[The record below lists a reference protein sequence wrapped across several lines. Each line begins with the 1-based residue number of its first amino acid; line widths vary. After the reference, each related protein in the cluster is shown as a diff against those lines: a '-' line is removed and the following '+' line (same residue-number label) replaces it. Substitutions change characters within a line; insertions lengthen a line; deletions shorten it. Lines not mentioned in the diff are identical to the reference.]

1 MRFIFLLFVLA
12 VGSIT
17 FFLLSPLPS
26 HDLQVRD
33 ADIAAE
39 PIPQSLP
46 EKKGKKHQE
55 LSEKT
60 IQEGLTKSIKTEKN
74 TADELRTIQT
84 AIDALKMSLK
94 TFSESQPAGTSILLT
109 KKARLD
115 SARQARLPQA
125 ELHRI
130 AAQSVVNLLCQEEG
144 GTIAIATG
152 TLINATGYIL
162 TNAHIVD
169 NANKKQE
176 CTVRKGSPAL
186 PFAIAKRVFV
196 PSAYAATTSVTEKI
210 KWDMAIWKIEK
221 SSGAIP
227 LSASFE
233 ALALDSSHEFSPQ
246 EALATFSYP
255 AELLSKEV
263 ILSSLYLVFS
273 ETAVEGV
280 DEFFIQSLAGL
291 GSQQGS
297 SGGALLDPATGKFV
311 GLIFAVDKE
320 MEINKRRLF
329 ALRAS
334 RIDEIMKQETG
345 KTIAEY
351 LTQ

>member
-1 MRFIFLLFVLA
+1 MTRFIFLLFVLVA
-12 VGSIT
+12 GGVA
-17 FFLLSPLPS
+17 FFILSPLPS
-26 HDLQVRD
+26 R
-33 ADIAAE
+33 E
-39 PIPQSLP
+39 PAIFKPPL
-46 EKKGKKHQE
+46 EKKWKERQE

-60 IQEGLTKSIKTEKN
+60 TQEKRAKPIKTEKQ
-74 TADELRTIQT
+74 TTEELQTIQA
-84 AIDALKMSLK
+84 AIEALKMSLK
-94 TFSESQPAGTSILLT
+94 TFSESNPAGTSVPPT
-109 KKARLD
+109 PK
-115 SARQARLPQA
+115 ARLPQA

-130 AAQSVVNLLCQEEG
+130 AAQRVVNLLCEEGG
-144 GTIAIATG
+144 GTIAVATG
-152 TLINATGYIL
+152 IIINPAGYIL

-169 NANKKQE
+169 NANKEQE

-186 PFAIAKRVFV
+186 SFAIAKRVFV
-196 PSAYAATTSVTEKI
+196 PSAYAATTSVTEQI
-210 KWDMAIWKIEK
+210 KWDMAIWKIK
-221 SSGAIP
+221 NPAAAGQTP
-227 LSASFE
+227 LPETFD
-233 ALALDSSHEFSPQ
+233 ALTLDIIHEFFPQ

-280 DEFFIQSLAGL
+280 DENFIQSLAGL

-297 SGGALLDPATGKFV
+297 SGGALLDPTTGTLV

-334 RIDEIMKQETG
+334 RINEIMKKETG
-345 KTIAEY
+345 KTLEEY
-351 LTQ
+351 LANKSLTKIQK